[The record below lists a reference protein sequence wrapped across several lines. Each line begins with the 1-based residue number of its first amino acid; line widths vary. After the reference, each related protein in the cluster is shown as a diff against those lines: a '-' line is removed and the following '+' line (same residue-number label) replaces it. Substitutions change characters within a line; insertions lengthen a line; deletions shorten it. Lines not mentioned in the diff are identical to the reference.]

1 MRMIQ
6 QYQGLPRD
14 VYVLFLAKVISAV
27 GMFVYPFLTLF
38 LSNRLG
44 FSNDKIGFYL
54 LLLSLTY
61 VPAAMIGGKIADHS
75 NRKQTILVGTLFAE
89 FSLIVSGFLIES
101 VLIVYFI
108 ILATFFL
115 NLCQP
120 VYGAMLMDLT
130 SPANRQES
138 FSLIYLGNNIGGAIG
153 PLIAG
158 LLFVNYTSWIF
169 FGEALL
175 NLIGLLLLALF
186 IKETKPDQEA
196 YCKIAQDESRH
207 KEMAEEGTVFR
218 ALQKSPLLVLFGLC
232 TTLLTFAYSQIS
244 FLLPLQMEDL
254 FGIQDGAKYF
264 GILFSLNC
272 LIVVLFTPI
281 LVLITKGLNPLTNVV
296 IVSLLYIV
304 GFGFYG
310 IADQLLLF
318 LFLTAIWTAGEIMFV
333 TNTGVYVANHT
344 PVSHRA
350 RFQSVFTI
358 IQNSGGAV
366 GPLVIG
372 YFLLGHSINQSWF
385 LIAVLCGITTIGV
398 LFLRFKEKSTSRT
411 ATVPSES

>member
-1 MRMIQ
+1 MRMIR

-14 VYVLFLAKVISAV
+14 IYVLFLAKIISAV

-44 FSNDKIGFYL
+44 FTEEKVGFYL
-54 LLLSLTY
+54 LLLSITY

-75 NRKQTILVGTLFAE
+75 NRKRTILVGTLFAE
-89 FSLIVSGFLIES
+89 LALIVSGFLVES

-130 SPANRQES
+130 TPSNRQES

-158 LLFVNYTSWIF
+158 LLFVNYTAWIF

-175 NLIGLLLLALF
+175 NIVAIILIALY
-186 IKETKPDQEA
+186 IQETKPNHED
-196 YCKIAQDESRH
+196 YTKIAQDESRH
-207 KEMAEEGTVFR
+207 KEKAEEGSVFQ

-244 FLLPLQMEDL
+244 FLIPLQMEDL

-272 LIVVLFTPI
+272 LIVVLGTPI
-281 LVLITKGLNPLTNVV
+281 LVLLTKGLDPLINVV
-296 IVSLLYIV
+296 IVSLLYMA

-310 IADQLLLF
+310 VAEHLSMF
-318 LFLTAIWTAGEIMFV
+318 LFLTLIWTSGEILFV

-358 IQNSGGAV
+358 IQDFGRAI
-366 GPLVIG
+366 GPLIVG
-372 YFLLGHSINQSWF
+372 SFLMRHSIPQAWL
-385 LIAVLCGITTIGV
+385 LIALVCGFAAV
-398 LFLRFKEKSTSRT
+398 SLLFLKRHS
-411 ATVPSES
+411 